1 MKKILVFDV
10 FSFCILSCA
19 DQKKEQVPPV
29 IAPFS
34 TVDTLAINDW
44 WNRGSNPIIDL
55 KVGRDSVIA
64 FGIYT
69 VSNNTLKLSTQL
81 YPLYPVESREVRL
94 EVEENGEWKELQKQ
108 NVNDLGW
115 SALFRVENWDDNKD
129 VKYRLLHGEKSTFA
143 GLIRKGPKDKNEIVL
158 AALSCNSNKDR
169 GLRENYVRNINY
181 HDPDLIFFA
190 DDQSYDHTE
199 HTAA

>member
-34 TVDTLAINDW
+34 TMDTLAINDW

-69 VSNNTLKLSTQL
+69 VSNNTLKLSAQL

-143 GLIRKGPKDKNEIVL
+143 GLIRKDPKDKNEIVL
-158 AALSCNSNKDR
+158 AALSRNSNKDR

-190 DDQSYDHTE
+190 GDQSYDHTE